1 MLACLLN
8 VQADDHLLRRDPPR
22 AWREAR
28 RGSASA
34 AAGRAAPR
42 RAALGGTLVL
52 VQRRGRRLR
61 LQTLFGFLDRILD
74 LRKVDLIKSR

>member
-1 MLACLLN
+1 MIIILACLLN
-8 VQADDHLLRRDPPR
+8 FQADDHLLRRDPPR

-34 AAGRAAPR
+34 AAGRS
-42 RAALGGTLVL
+42 ALGGALVL
-52 VQRRGRRLR
+52 VQGRGRRLR
-61 LQTLFGFLDRILD
+61 FQTLFGFLDRILD